1 MSTNLEFLNSISP
14 SLHKFGKEKVEPF
27 NHEDDVNEFFRW
39 ELWKGFGELG
49 VTGITT
55 PEQFGGAGL
64 GLTELSQV
72 LEIIAQY
79 NVAYSVTISV
89 SSMVQ
94 SIIKVFG
101 NSDQQQKYL
110 PALASGEEIGA
121 FALTE
126 PEAGSDA
133 ASLKTKATVKN
144 GSYVLNGTK
153 MFISS
158 GGIAKTYIVFARTG
172 EAGARG
178 ISAFIV
184 RDGTPGFRIGKK
196 EKKMGWKSS
205 PTCELIFD
213 NCTIPKENLLSTEG
227 NGFKI
232 AMSALDRGR
241 VTVGAASIGLAQ
253 KALDESVKYALYRKQ
268 FNQSIYEFQGIQF
281 LVAELATEIEAARL
295 LVAKAATNFDN
306 QTIDSKIASM
316 AKLKATDVAMRVTT
330 EAVQIMGGVG
340 YTAEFPL
347 ERYMRDAKVTQIV
360 EGTNQIQKIIIAKQ
374 IKKELENI

>member
-1 MSTNLEFLNSISP
+1 MSTNLEFLNSIAP

-27 NHEDDVNEFFRW
+27 NHEDDHNEFFRW
-39 ELWKGFGELG
+39 ELWRGFGELG

-55 PEQFGGAGL
+55 PESYGGAGL

-72 LEIIAQY
+72 LEVIAQY

-101 NSDQQQKYL
+101 NDDQRKKYL

-126 PEAGSDA
+126 AEAGSDA
-133 ASLKTKATVKN
+133 ASLKTKATKKN
-144 GSYVLNGTK
+144 DGYVLTGTK

-172 EAGARG
+172 EAGAKG

-184 RDGTPGFRIGKK
+184 RDGTAGFKIGKK

-213 NCTIPKENLLSTEG
+213 NCFIPKENLLSTEG

-241 VTVGAASIGLAQ
+241 VTVGAASLGLAQ
-253 KALDESVKYALYRKQ
+253 KALDEAVKYALYRKQ

-295 LVAKAATNFDN
+295 LVQKAAGNFDK

-316 AKLKATDVAMRVTT
+316 AKMKATDVAMRVTT

-374 IKKELENI
+374 IKKELENL

>member
-1 MSTNLEFLNSISP
+1 
-14 SLHKFGKEKVEPF
+14 
-27 NHEDDVNEFFRW
+27 
-39 ELWKGFGELG
+39 
-49 VTGITT
+49 
-55 PEQFGGAGL
+55 
-64 GLTELSQV
+64 
-72 LEIIAQY
+72 
-79 NVAYSVTISV
+79 
-89 SSMVQ
+89 
-94 SIIKVFG
+94 
-101 NSDQQQKYL
+101 
-110 PALASGEEIGA
+110 
-121 FALTE
+121 
-126 PEAGSDA
+126 
-133 ASLKTKATVKN
+133 
-144 GSYVLNGTK
+144 

-172 EAGARG
+172 EAGAKG

-184 RDGTPGFRIGKK
+184 RDGTPGFKIGKK

-213 NCTIPKENLLSTEG
+213 NCAIPKENLLSTEG

-253 KALDESVKYALYRKQ
+253 KALDEAVKYALYRKQ

-295 LVAKAATNFDN
+295 LVAKAASNFDK
-306 QTIDSKIASM
+306 QMIDSKIASM
-316 AKLKATDVAMRVTT
+316 AKLKATDVAIRVTT

-374 IKKELENI
+374 IKKELENL